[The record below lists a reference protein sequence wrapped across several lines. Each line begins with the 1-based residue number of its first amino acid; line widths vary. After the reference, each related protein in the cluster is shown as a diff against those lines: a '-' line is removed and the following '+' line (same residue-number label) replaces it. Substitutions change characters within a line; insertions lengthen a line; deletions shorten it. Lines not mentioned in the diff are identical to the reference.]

1 MQTQPT
7 VVVQIVKGVCLEGL
21 LEVLG
26 HAMLNIAMDIV
37 FIDLLTAVLAMAAVV
52 GVVLLVGYAWDWAE

>member
-1 MQTQPT
+1 MQNQPT
-7 VVVQIVKGVCLEGL
+7 VVVQIFKGVCLEGL

-37 FIDLLTAVLAMAAVV
+37 FIDLVTAMLAVAAVV
-52 GVVLLVGYAWDWAE
+52 GMVLLVGYAWDWTE

>member
-1 MQTQPT
+1 LQNQPA
-7 VVVQIVKGVCLEGL
+7 VVVQIFKGVCLEGL

-37 FIDLLTAVLAMAAVV
+37 FIDLVTAMLAVAAVV
-52 GVVLLVGYAWDWAE
+52 GMVLLVGYAWDWTE

>member
-1 MQTQPT
+1 M
-7 VVVQIVKGVCLEGL
+7 VVQIFKGVCLEGL

-37 FIDLLTAVLAMAAVV
+37 FIDLVTAMLAVAAVV
-52 GVVLLVGYAWDWAE
+52 GMVLLVGYAWDWTE